1 MESDK
6 YFLRF
11 LSWIAGV
18 VSAGVFLSLA
28 LVVAIDPYRIY
39 GLLDVPGFNHVK
51 PRPERFQE
59 QIKLTGARMLDANAL
74 IMGNSRAEIGFN
86 PEYPFF
92 SEHGLAAYNLAVPG
106 TKIQTPGRQL
116 DYLYGVGHKPAV
128 IILGLDFLDF
138 LVDPASST
146 IASAPEKTRNQVD
159 ELRWQFDAA
168 FSLSSVSDAITT
180 LGIQRRADA
189 KTISDKG
196 FNPLLEYTKYARDEG
211 YYSLFQQRA
220 AEYAKSFSRMPR
232 SLVKADSGSSQELNV
247 LRKILA
253 KASDHQTELH
263 LIIYPYHAQMLALFE
278 QAGLWSAFD
287 QWKIMLVHE
296 VAAAKRLRSNARI
309 TVWDFSGYSTVQ
321 CESIPGKTN
330 KEQTTKWYWEA
341 GHFKQELGNL
351 MLARIFDDAPAQP
364 TGFGIVV
371 PLTSSTLQGNRKRIE
386 HERASCMNAHPEL
399 FNDAAMLLNDVRKR
413 QS

>member
-6 YFLRF
+6 DFLRF
-11 LSWIAGV
+11 TSWLGGV
-18 VSAGVFLSLA
+18 IGAGVFLSVA
-28 LVVAIDPYRIY
+28 LVVMVDPYRLY
-39 GLLDVPGFNHVK
+39 GLLDVHGFNHVK

-59 QIKLTGARMLDANAL
+59 QIKLTGARMLHANAL

-86 PEYPFF
+86 PDYPFF

-116 DYLYGVGHKPAV
+116 DYLYGAGHNPSI

-138 LVDPASST
+138 LVDPSAAT
-146 IASAPEKTRNQVD
+146 FASAPEKAKTHVD
-159 ELRWQFDAA
+159 NLKWQFDAA
-168 FSLSSVSDAITT
+168 FSLSSVADAVTT

-232 SLVKADSGSSQELNV
+232 SLVKSDSGSSQELNE

-278 QAGLWSAFD
+278 QAGLWATFD
-287 QWKIMLVHE
+287 QWKIMLVQE
-296 VAAAKRLRSNARI
+296 VAAAKRLRPNARI
-309 TVWDFSGYSTVQ
+309 TVWDFSGYSPVH
-321 CESIPGKTN
+321 CESIPVKTN

-341 GHFKQELGNL
+341 GHFKQELGNVI
-351 MLARIFDDAPAQP
+351 LARIFDHAFIQP
-364 TGFGIVV
+364 TGASMGV
-371 PLTSSTLQGNRKRIE
+371 PLNSSTLQGNRKRIE

-399 FNDAAMLLNDVRKR
+399 FNDAATLLNAVQKR